1 MQGFQGFPGGG
12 GGGGGAMNPES
23 WTDTIIKQL
32 TSVFMQVKYQTYV
45 NDTKSSVIDFIS
57 ALVKY

>member
-1 MQGFQGFPGGG
+1 MQGFQGFP
-12 GGGGGAMNPES
+12 GGGAMNPES